1 MTFSELGAETAYRS
15 KFRNNSVFGDVDN
28 AKFAYDYSI
37 FSLAT
42 SYDYRF
48 SRLTLSPFFNWGL
61 NESAFN
67 YENKYFKYGIN
78 LNYNKTKLSA
88 SYISIDKNALV
99 AVFTDENVDM
109 ANVKG
114 GQLELNHELYK
125 NLSLNFNFTQLVD
138 KQNDE
143 QIESMLIS
151 ATYWSKL

>member
-1 MTFSELGAETAYRS
+1 MQLFLP
-15 KFRNNSVFGDVDN
+15 VFGDVDN